1 MVFILIYCQKI
12 VIILYNR
19 LRETDIENRPM
30 DTGGKEEEEG
40 ELYGESNI
48 EVYNTICKIDNQ
60 WEFVV

>member
-1 MVFILIYCQKI
+1 
-12 VIILYNR
+12 
-19 LRETDIENRPM
+19 M